1 MKTPDI
7 YHIQHPLADRDLPQ
21 ETLST
26 FTDADIAEYTSEYEE
41 YRRVQN
47 EAVRASKEIYDTCR
61 NSMIALFGDS
71 DGKQVRYLDRNM
83 RNGQSFVDQHARRY
97 LNPGYI
103 KSSVEEAREKY
114 CAFTST
120 ANAPKTGGED
130 TLQEINNAV
139 VFLMERHL
147 KLGVDFTVSNAVS
160 VARTVASEEFE
171 DQASVTDGVDCGVHN
186 MMLASERLFPF
197 DKFSV
202 TLNRSGELV
211 FQCEDIKFEWDGVND
226 DDAHTIRGNPS
237 FSVCF
242 KESSTPQIVIC

>member
-1 MKTPDI
+1 MKTPEI

-26 FTDADIAEYTSEYEE
+26 FMDMDVAEYTSEYEE
-41 YRRVQN
+41 YRRVQD

-61 NSMIALFGDS
+61 ESMIALFGDS

-83 RNGQSFVDQHARRY
+83 RNGESFVDQHARSY
-97 LNPGYI
+97 LNPGYV

-120 ANAPKTGGED
+120 ANAPKTGED

-139 VFLMERHL
+139 VFLMERDL

-160 VARTVASEEFE
+160 VARTIASEEFE
-171 DQASVTDGVDCGVHN
+171 DQASVSGGVDCGVHN
-186 MMLASERLFPF
+186 MILASRRPCPF

-202 TLNRSGELV
+202 TLNRSGELD
-211 FQCEDIKFEWDGVND
+211 FKCEDIHFEWDGVHA
-226 DDAHTIRGNPS
+226 DDAYTMRGNAS
-237 FSVCF
+237 FTVCF
-242 KESSTPQIVIC
+242 KESATPQLVIC